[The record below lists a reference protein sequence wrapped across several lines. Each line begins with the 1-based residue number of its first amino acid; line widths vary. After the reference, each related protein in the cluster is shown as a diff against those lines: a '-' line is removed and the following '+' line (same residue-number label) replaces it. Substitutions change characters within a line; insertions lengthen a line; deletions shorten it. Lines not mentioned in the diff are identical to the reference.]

1 MISLRRSKNGG
12 TKVHS
17 VVGKQNR
24 KKNTVLFYLPFFI
37 NVTHGKRYQ
46 KGIENGLFP
55 FDQSELLEGPV
66 DLPPERKLNLGLRK
80 YQHSSSPQ
88 EDEDNDIQTEINED
102 GDELQDITNKA
113 NFPSPQSQNIYIKH
127 QENYDIPPWLAE
139 MINVSNTSK
148 HTLQSLGVENLP
160 DVDACR
166 AVQNLKEQMLCILD
180 ALEDIKRVYQDAKDI
195 TSLTAR
201 VLAGGRLAVRALSR
215 LKTLASAFENR
226 QLMKK
231 LGTPMATLIMLQRE
245 STSDRDR
252 WLCGSILTL
261 LTDLPVVSDLAD
273 IRTGSYGH
281 VNVIMPRQSRVR
293 SPDRH
298 ILKLREGAAPSNL
311 VGGYTAGESES
322 SVAPGK
328 DKMGNK
334 NKKKKM
340 ALFALKDA
348 HFPFLEFY
356 AVDSS
361 C

>member
-1 MISLRRSKNGG
+1 MNLPLKILSFLSRFMFVELCFIRNSFTLTIRRGAPEVSGVADVPN
-12 TKVHS
+12 
-17 VVGKQNR
+17 
-24 KKNTVLFYLPFFI
+24 
-37 NVTHGKRYQ
+37 
-46 KGIENGLFP
+46 
-55 FDQSELLEGPV
+55 GPV

-80 YQHSSSPQ
+80 YQYSSPPE
-88 EDEDNDIQTEINED
+88 EDEDNEIETEMNED
-102 GDELQDITNKA
+102 ADELKDITDKA
-113 NFPSPQSQNIYIKH
+113 KFPYPQSENIYIKH
-127 QENYDIPPWLAE
+127 QDNYDIPPWLAE
-139 MINVSNTSK
+139 MINLSNTSK
-148 HTLQSLGVENLP
+148 RTLESLGVENLP

-166 AVQNLKEQMLCILD
+166 AIENLKEQMLCILD

-245 STSDRDR
+245 STSDRNR

-293 SPDRH
+293 NPDRH
-298 ILKLREGAAPSNL
+298 ILKLREGAAPSSL
-311 VGGYTAGESES
+311 VGGYTAVQG
-322 SVAPGK
+322 G
-328 DKMGNK
+328 
-334 NKKKKM
+334 
-340 ALFALKDA
+340 
-348 HFPFLEFY
+348 Y
-356 AVDSS
+356 TI
-361 C
+361 